1 MSDVSPG
8 DPPSAEPSP
17 GQIAVRDHGTGPLL
31 IEGAAGVG
39 KSSALAA
46 RVSRLVS
53 DGVDPSRIAV
63 ITSTL
68 NAVAE
73 HRTRLESLLEPPY
86 EELVV
91 LQWESLAERLLRRYF
106 DAAGLDP
113 GFEIVGPA
121 ERLAMLLVRFEDL
134 PLRHHQIRGNPTGLM
149 SGLLMRIDRLKREGT
164 ITAEILAAAETM
176 DEPEASREAEVAA
189 LIRVHDRMLADLG
202 CIDAADVCSIAAEL
216 LVKNSGIADRVGA
229 EFPHLVIDELEDLH
243 PVRARLL
250 AQLAGRAES
259 LVAAIDDSR
268 ATDGPA
274 SRQLF
279 GDIAPD
285 ASAVSLTDSF
295 RLGPDSIDAT
305 RALLAG
311 GEITVAPEWRPA
323 AVDGSIRFW
332 RSGGAQAEAQ
342 AVAREVEHAIG
353 EGADPDSI
361 AIAVGDSNRDGGV
374 VSSALAERGV
384 PATVGGGAALF
395 RQPEVR
401 DTIAWLRALADP
413 HDAPAVTRALTR
425 PPVELRSVD
434 LAKLTVIARRRKLDM
449 VSACDAALESPQIV
463 PEARQRIESFL
474 SLYKAAAAALDGHR
488 PDVFVRRLIERVGFR
503 RQRLFAAKPETA
515 ERLLGLSRLA
525 DVATSW
531 SRRDP
536 TGSTREFIA
545 FLSALADTGLPATES
560 REVPSIGAVQVLSI
574 PEVKG
579 RQWSRVYLL
588 GLDRATDGDR
598 RMIAT
603 AITSADQS
611 AVLSR
616 VDPDPS
622 HPSSPDGVYEE
633 VFTVVGGLEE
643 VHEEELFGPAEDLH
657 ATYRMMRDEVLEASW
672 KAGRELSE
680 PRLDTA
686 IDVNRAITRY
696 LELLKLAAL
705 AQRPGGSVD
714 AESIDAINGLLAQ
727 VATPEQLAELETST
741 LDPYLLANERDR
753 GLRQNLIDSKTEP
766 SLAAFLPKRGGDL
779 RLSASDVDLYLTCPL
794 KYKFARVFGIPQ
806 APTINQRFGILIHNV
821 LQRFHDP
828 KLASGTE
835 EGGLPQL
842 MGLLEQGWRRSG
854 FGDSNDELQF
864 KDRAYAAMKNYW
876 ESESRSDS
884 EPVWLERQFEFKIGP
899 HYVRGRVDR
908 VDRTG
913 QGGYEVIDYKT
924 GQKVNTERLGGDIQL
939 AIYRIGAAEAWDLD
953 VGSGSY
959 YYVLD
964 GEKVEIAAGEREV
977 ERIERTVLE
986 VGEGILGQDFE
997 PRPSPQV
1004 CGWCDYRLVCPAAEA

>member
-1 MSDVSPG
+1 VR
-8 DPPSAEPSP
+8 
-17 GQIAVRDHGTGPLL
+17 VRDHGTGPLL
-31 IEGAAGVG
+31 VEGGAGTG
-39 KSSALAA
+39 KSAAL
-46 RVSRLVS
+46 VSRVTRLA
-53 DGVDPSRIAV
+53 GEGLDPSRIPV
-63 ITSTL
+63 ITSTA
-68 NAVAE
+68 NAADE
-73 HRTRLESLLEPPY
+73 HRARLEAALDPPY

-91 LQWESLAERLLRRYF
+91 LTWEGFAERLLRSHPG
-106 DAAGLDP
+106 AAGLDP
-113 GFEIVGPA
+113 GFEVIGAA
-121 ERLAMLLVRFEDL
+121 ERLAMLLVRFEEL

-149 SGLLMRIDRLKREGT
+149 SGLLARVDRLKQEGVT
-164 ITAEILAAAETM
+164 PEALRSAAVGM
-176 DEPEASREAEVAA
+176 DEPEATREVELAE
-189 LIRVHDRMLADLG
+189 LIEIHDRMLAELG
-202 CIDAADVCSIAAEL
+202 CLDQTDLCVIAARLLTEPSIATSVAAD
-216 LVKNSGIADRVGA
+216 
-229 EFPHLVIDELEDLH
+229 FPHLVIDETEDLG
-243 PVRARLL
+243 PVRAGLLAALMPGAESVVASIDESRAVTGPGAKERLL
-250 AQLAGRAES
+250 K
-259 LVAAIDDSR
+259 
-268 ATDGPA
+268 
-274 SRQLF
+274 
-279 GDIAPD
+279 IAPD
-285 ASAVSLTDSF
+285 AEQLELTESF
-295 RLGPDSIDAT
+295 RLGPDSIDAA
-305 RALLAG
+305 RAVLAG
-311 GEITVAPEWRPA
+311 GQIAAPPQWRPGSEA
-323 AVDGSIRFW
+323 GSIRFW

-342 AVAREVEHAIG
+342 AVAREVEHAIT
-353 EGADPDSI
+353 EGTDPGSI
-361 AIAVGDSNRDGGV
+361 AIAVGHANRDGGV
-374 VSSALAERGV
+374 VAAALAERGV

-413 HDAPAVTRALTR
+413 NDAPAVTRAITR

-449 VSACDAALESPQIV
+449 VSACDAALESPQIS

-474 SLYKAAAAALDGHR
+474 SLYRAAAGALDGHR

-525 DVATSW
+525 DIATTW
-531 SRRDP
+531 TRRDP

-545 FLSALADTGLPATES
+545 YLSALADTGLAVSES
-560 REVPSIGAVQVLSI
+560 REVPSIGAVQVLAV
-574 PEVKG
+574 PDTKG

-588 GLDRATDGDR
+588 GLEKAGDSARRA
-598 RMIAT
+598 IAT
-603 AITSADQS
+603 AITSADRS
-611 AVLSR
+611 AVISR
-616 VDPDPS
+616 IDPDPAR
-622 HPSSPDGVYEE
+622 PATGGGAYEDI
-633 VFTVVGGLEE
+633 FAVVGGIEE
-643 VHEEELFGPAEDLH
+643 IHEEELFGPAEDLQ
-657 ATYRMMRDEVLEASW
+657 ATYRMMRDEVIEASW
-672 KAGRELSE
+672 RAGRELNE

-705 AQRPGGSVD
+705 AQRPDGEVVSD
-714 AESIDAINGLLAQ
+714 SIDAINGLLGQ

-753 GLRQNLIDSKTEP
+753 GLRQRLIDSKTEP

-828 KLASGTE
+828 KLAGTDE
-835 EGGLPQL
+835 TGLPLL
-842 MGLLEQGWRRSG
+842 MSLLENGWRRSG

-864 KDRAYAAMKNYW
+864 KDRAYAAMRNYW
-876 ESESRSDS
+876 EAESRSDN
-884 EPVWLERQFEFKIGP
+884 EPIWLERQFEFKIGP

-913 QGGYEVIDYKT
+913 DGGYEVIDYKT

-939 AIYRIGAAEAWDLD
+939 AIYRIGAAEAWDLE

-964 GEKVEIAAGEREV
+964 GEKVEIAAGEGEV
-977 ERIERTVLE
+977 ERIERTVLG
-986 VGEGILGQDFE
+986 VGEGILSQDFE
-997 PRPSPQV
+997 PRPSPAV